1 MYLRHYKLQG
11 EFKMSDEIKKDKAPE
26 KESTGK
32 PKAVKKTAAAK
43 KEKVSAKPASDQA
56 EADNKI
62 INKLKAMGVMSGGKK
77 NDAVITSD
85 KSIFPFIAIMSV
97 MVVAIVGYLIW
108 TLNKNIEGDYTASSM
123 NNVQPVAQW
132 MPQYNNQ
139 NNGPSNYNRELQHRM
154 QTQQE
159 QYNKWVQQQQQAQE
173 QRRAQQQKWAQQWQ
187 QAQEQQRAQQQKWAQ
202 QPPTQEQYRTQ
213 QKKWAQQ
220 QQQAREQQRVQQQNW
235 AQQWQKA
242 QEQQRAQQ
250 QQRARSQQP
259 YFANPQS
266 GYQGQPYNYAS
277 RYQQPG
283 SYYGPQY

>member
-1 MYLRHYKLQG
+1 
-11 EFKMSDEIKKDKAPE
+11 MSDEIKKDEAPE
-26 KESTGK
+26 KESTDK
-32 PKAVKKTAAAK
+32 PKAVKKTTAAK
-43 KEKVSAKPASDQA
+43 KEKASAKPDSEQGA
-56 EADNKI
+56 ADNKI
-62 INKLKAMGVMSGGKK
+62 IDKLKAMGVMAGGKK
-77 NDAVITSD
+77 NDDIITSD
-85 KSIFPFIAIMSV
+85 KSIFPFVAIMSV
-97 MVVAIVGYLIW
+97 LVVVIVGYLIW
-108 TLNKNIEGDYTASSM
+108 TLNKNVEDDYVASTV
-123 NNVQPVAQW
+123 NNVQPVAQR
-132 MPQYNNQ
+132 MPQYNNR
-139 NNGPSNYNRELQHRM
+139 NNGPYSQYNRELQQRM
-154 QTQQE
+154 QVQQE

-173 QRRAQQQKWAQQWQ
+173 QR
-187 QAQEQQRAQQQKWAQ
+187 RAQQQKWAQ

-283 SYYGPQY
+283 PYYGPQY